1 MFPNKQL
8 TVPMPGMELESVDMV
23 GEWEWDS
30 GTTTIGYSKAVV
42 RAGRVGRRVC
52 ASSELALANLLA
64 WGANREQHK

>member
-8 TVPMPGMELESVDMV
+8 TVPMPGIELESVDMV

-42 RAGRVGRRVC
+42 RAGRVGRRRAHARVSRV
-52 ASSELALANLLA
+52 AGGGSD
-64 WGANREQHK
+64 R